1 MLRWGFGFDRLLQE
15 VVFRKVLED
24 DGNRQLVEVEQ
35 LGRWRFLMLSGT
47 FSSRVIVEQNRREKS
62 VCASQFHVLQFMRG
76 YCFLRFLHVFDPYTF
91 WCFFL

>member
-1 MLRWGFGFDRLLQE
+1 MWQE

-47 FSSRVIVEQNRREKS
+47 FSTRVIVEQNRRECS
-62 VCASQFHVLQFMRG
+62 VSFPLN
-76 YCFLRFLHVFDPYTF
+76 PYVALF
-91 WCFFL
+91 CNLL